1 MEGAIKANVSV
12 RRGIKAKA
20 AMRKFALM
28 TVRIMEYAKGINA
41 NVRKISM
48 ELTAL
53 LNYVPITVVKEE
65 NVMSIVD
72 NANVMTI
79 FTQKAAKKLN
89 VNQIVMTT
97 EIAMT

>member
-1 MEGAIKANVSV
+1 
-12 RRGIKAKA
+12 
-20 AMRKFALM
+20 M
-28 TVRIMEYAKGINA
+28 TVA
-41 NVRKISM
+41 
-48 ELTAL
+48 
-53 LNYVPITVVKEE
+53 KEE

-79 FTQKAAKKLN
+79 FTEKAAKKLN

>member
-1 MEGAIKANVSV
+1 MENAKIGNVNVLQVTKELTALLSNVKRSAFMEGAIKANVSV

-41 NVRKISM
+41 KVRKISM

-53 LNYVPITVVKEE
+53 
-65 NVMSIVD
+65 
-72 NANVMTI
+72 
-79 FTQKAAKKLN
+79 
-89 VNQIVMTT
+89 
-97 EIAMT
+97 